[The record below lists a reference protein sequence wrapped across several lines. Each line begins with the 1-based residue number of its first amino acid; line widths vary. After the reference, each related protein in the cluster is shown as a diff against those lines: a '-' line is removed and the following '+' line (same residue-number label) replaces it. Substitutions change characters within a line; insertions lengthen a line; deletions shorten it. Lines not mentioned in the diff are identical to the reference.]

1 MKTHPLELG
10 FFSRDSLLRGM
21 AGQGGVWR
29 EFLGSENQIFPR
41 QPFPGEENF
50 DFFLANPS
58 PARKFF
64 TFFLA
69 MAGNWLIFVYF
80 GEEFV
85 LLARICM
92 FWRGE
97 TCPGEEN
104 FDFFPRQPCPGEEN
118 FDFFLAIPSPARK
131 I

>member
-1 MKTHPLELG
+1 MANVTSILRNTARKQIFKYNNPDICPTLAGKKFNKYVFKYLKKRTFFWLVATKARR

-58 PARKFF
+58 PARK
-64 TFFLA
+64 
-69 MAGNWLIFVYF
+69 I
-80 GEEFV
+80 
-85 LLARICM
+85 
-92 FWRGE
+92 
-97 TCPGEEN
+97 
-104 FDFFPRQPCPGEEN
+104 
-118 FDFFLAIPSPARK
+118 
-131 I
+131 

>member
-1 MKTHPLELG
+1 
-10 FFSRDSLLRGM
+10 M

-85 LLARICM
+85 CFGEEILARPP
-92 FWRGE
+92 
-97 TCPGEEN
+97 PGGKSFPKILARPPGWGKFLN
-104 FDFFPRQPCPGEEN
+104 FPRQILPDQTGEEK
-118 FDFFLAIPSPARK
+118 FLT
-131 I
+131 